1 MKRIFLTL
9 LFLLSSLTGS
19 PATAEIEALFSTEV
33 NIQEALLKEIET
45 LSETL
50 DLALYEITS
59 ADLVQALVRA
69 KERGVRVRVVT
80 DSKQARIKSSR
91 VNLLIKRGISVKT
104 LGGKEKGA
112 MNHHFAILDGKK
124 VITGSH
130 DWFTGSGKGDYES
143 ILIIQNN
150 DLADSYQKEFER
162 LWREK
167 RMIK

>member
-9 LFLLSSLTGS
+9 PFLLLTGS
-19 PATAEIEALFSTEV
+19 PANADIEALFSAEV
-33 NIQEALLKEIET
+33 NIREALRKKIET

-59 ADLVQALVRA
+59 ADLVRALTRA
-69 KERGVRVRVVT
+69 KDRGVKVRVIT
-80 DSKQARIKSSR
+80 DSNRARTKSSR
-91 VNLLIKRGISVKT
+91 VNLLIKQGISVKT

-112 MNHHFAILDGKK
+112 MSHRFAILEGKK

-130 DWFTGSGKGDYES
+130 DWAEGSAGGDYES
-143 ILIIQNN
+143 ILIIQDNE
-150 DLADSYQKEFER
+150 LADSYQKEFER

-167 RMIK
+167 RVIK

>member
-1 MKRIFLTL
+1 MKRIFLAL
-9 LFLLSSLTGS
+9 LFLLLYLTGS
-19 PATAEIEALFSTEV
+19 PAAAEIEVLFSTEV
-33 NIQEALLKEIET
+33 NIREGLLKEIET

-91 VNLLIKRGISVKT
+91 VNLLIKRGISVKA
-104 LGGKEKGA
+104 LGGKEKGS
-112 MNHHFAILDGKK
+112 MNHRFAILDGKK

-130 DWFTGSGKGDYES
+130 DWSEGSGRGDYES
-143 ILIIQNN
+143 ILIIQDN
-150 DLADSYQKEFER
+150 DLADSYRKEFER

-167 RMIK
+167 RVIK

>member
-1 MKRIFLTL
+1 MKRIFLAL
-9 LFLLSSLTGS
+9 LFLLLYLSES
-19 PATAEIEALFSTEV
+19 PAAAEIEALFSTEV
-33 NIQEALLKEIET
+33 NIRKALLKEIET

-59 ADLVQALVRA
+59 TDLIQALARA
-69 KERGVRVRVVT
+69 KERGVKVRVVT

-91 VNLLIKRGISVKT
+91 VNLLIKQGISVKT
-104 LGGKEKGA
+104 LGGKEKGT
-112 MNHHFAILDGKK
+112 MNHRFAILDGKK

-130 DWFTGSGKGDYES
+130 DWFAGSGKGDYES
-143 ILIIQNN
+143 ILIIQDN

-167 RMIK
+167 RVIK

>member
-9 LFLLSSLTGS
+9 LFLSLSLAGS
-19 PATAEIEALFSTEV
+19 PAIAEIEALFSAEV
-33 NIQEALLKEIET
+33 NIREALLKEIET

-50 DLALYEITS
+50 DLAFYEITS
-59 ADLVQALVRA
+59 ADLVQALVKA
-69 KERGVRVRVVT
+69 KGRGVKVRVVT

-91 VNLLIKRGISVKT
+91 VNLLIKQGISVKT

-112 MNHHFAILDGKK
+112 MNHRFAILDGKK

-130 DWFTGSGKGDYES
+130 DWAEGSVRGDYES
-143 ILIIQNN
+143 ILIIQDNN
-150 DLADSYQKEFER
+150 LANSYQKEFDR

-167 RMIK
+167 RVIK

>member
-1 MKRIFLTL
+1 MKRIFLAL
-9 LFLLSSLTGS
+9 LFLSLSLAGS
-19 PATAEIEALFSTEV
+19 PATAEIEALFSAEV
-33 NIQEALLKEIET
+33 NIREAFLKEIET

-59 ADLVQALVRA
+59 VDLVHALARA
-69 KERGVRVRVVT
+69 KERGVKVRVVT

-91 VNLLIKRGISVKT
+91 VNLLIKQGVSVKT

-112 MNHHFAILDGKK
+112 MNHRFAILDGKK

-130 DWFTGSGKGDYES
+130 GWAEGSVRGDYES
-143 ILIIQNN
+143 ILIIQDN
-150 DLADSYQKEFER
+150 DLANSYQKEFDR

-167 RMIK
+167 RVIK

>member
-1 MKRIFLTL
+1 MKRIFLAL
-9 LFLLSSLTGS
+9 LFILLTLAGS
-19 PATAEIEALFSTEV
+19 PANAEIEALFSTEV
-33 NIQEALLKEIET
+33 NIHEALLKEIET

-69 KERGVRVRVVT
+69 KARGVRIRVIT

-91 VNLLIKRGISVKT
+91 VNVLIKRGISVKT

-112 MNHHFAILDGKK
+112 MNHRFAILDGRR
-124 VITGSH
+124 VITGSY
-130 DWFTGSGKGDYES
+130 DWSESSGRGDYES
-143 ILIIQNN
+143 ILIIRDNE
-150 DLADSYQKEFER
+150 LADSYQKEFER

-167 RMIK
+167 RTIK

>member
-1 MKRIFLTL
+1 MKRIFLIL
-9 LFLLSSLTGS
+9 LFLLLSLTGS

-33 NIQEALLKEIET
+33 NIREALLKEIET

-59 ADLVQALVRA
+59 ADLVQALARA
-69 KERGVRVRVVT
+69 KGRGVKVRVVT

-91 VNLLIKRGISVKT
+91 VNLLIKQGISVKT

-112 MNHHFAILDGKK
+112 MNHRFAILDGKK
-124 VITGSH
+124 VITGSY
-130 DWFTGSGKGDYES
+130 DWSEGSGRGDYES
-143 ILIIQNN
+143 ILIIQDN
-150 DLADSYQKEFER
+150 DLADSYRKEFER